1 MLALFIAAAI
11 AQPGRDPTLLHRH
24 TGQVVAEKEQ
34 EQEAALR
41 RMLQL
46 GGSPAEQAEVLGRLA
61 AVLRGRGL
69 ALGIRAQAEADQ
81 GDEAAAANDRR
92 AAADARAEAVA
103 RYRERLKKFPDAPR
117 TDEALFFLADTLQDS
132 GRDQEAV
139 AAARELTRRFPRSQ
153 WAPASHVFIG
163 EHLFDQA
170 KLDAALKEYR
180 AAAEV
185 KDDEVYPYALYKA
198 AWCRFNQSAFADAMK
213 LLHRVV
219 QVSEKS
225 GDVNTVQLARE
236 ARRDYVLAYARI
248 GKPEAARDE
257 FARVFGAGPGL
268 KMLEQY
274 GKLLFDTGRDPEAQ
288 LVHRQLLALHG
299 DNPAAALDQTRLL
312 MLAQRGGKRRDLL
325 VEAQRLVDTFRRVR
339 KDDKDDSL
347 DEANRRGEETLR
359 NLAVQIHN
367 EARKTHLDETWAAA
381 RALYGDY
388 LALFPDAPDAYDLR
402 YFYGELLYSRG
413 FKAEAAEQYEEVVKH
428 DLAARTPGRWLQK
441 AAWSAVLSR
450 NEAMLH
456 GGAEEKDTGER
467 RTQRALSKEE
477 QSLAAACN
485 LYLKALPDGPH
496 AVEVAF
502 KVGRLEYLSSQ
513 YDAAS
518 KHLSFIA
525 LNHPEHEL
533 AEYAANLVLDIEN
546 LRGNWKG
553 VHAWALRF
561 LGDRKLT
568 AHGSLLQDLRRIEE
582 QSAYAMAEAVPQDAQ
597 KASALLAFVQ
607 AHPHGQ
613 LADKAL
619 FGAAAALSRAG
630 QLDAALA
637 ARARVWKEQP
647 QSPLVPRAL
656 LASASDLAAV
666 GDLGEA
672 ASLLEKYAAGFQKE
686 QAARKWRAAH
696 PPKKTAKKPEPERP
710 SFEEAKAQVALH
722 DAAVLREAR
731 GELRQALNDRTLS
744 LQLWKSPADRDEQLF
759 AQAKLRAGLGEISR
773 AAREMAGI
781 ARAAKQNP
789 SLQLTAWREAA
800 RLFARVHESGNAQ
813 WSWTEAERA
822 YRSLSQKARESLSP
836 VALAAAAEAHFAL
849 GQSGFESFRKQEIR
863 QPLMATL
870 NRKIALLQAV
880 RKRAE
885 ETVAMRQAEPAV
897 CALAQLGEA
906 QMMLGQAIATSPYP
920 PGLNAEQRK
929 LYRDALAEKA
939 QPLSVE
945 ARETLKS
952 ADARARDLGVNG
964 PCAQRVGSLLE
975 KLAAKA
981 ADRPKMSLARSPVL
995 DTPEMVD
1002 GRAVQGERA
1011 RRLLEEALAAAKG
1024 LEPAQA
1030 LEKFQ
1035 AVAQAEPSPATRFDL
1050 AVALDRAGRGQE
1062 AEQEYRAAAAAKGV
1076 LGYEAAARAASL
1088 AAARGDAEAARSA
1101 LSLSDAALPGIVAG
1115 RVLRAELELTLG
1127 NAVAAQAA
1135 AKSALA
1141 QAPSD
1146 VRALCAMARAALAQG
1161 QPGAARIFAARAEK
1175 ADATDPEPLLVKGE
1189 IARAANEPADEL
1201 AAVRAAVEAAPDA
1214 PQAQLALGRALYE
1227 RGDFAGAADALADA
1241 VDLDPASYPAALAYG
1256 QALAQAGQAAEA
1268 RQALE
1273 RAVALAPRAPEPHLE
1288 LARLELDGDGDAQSA
1303 LREAKLFLSLSTT
1316 PPPPGHPVHALV
1328 QRCEEAL
1335 RQASQASVVQTK

>member
-1 MLALFIAAAI
+1 
-11 AQPGRDPTLLHRH
+11 
-24 TGQVVAEKEQ
+24 
-34 EQEAALR
+34 
-41 RMLQL
+41 
-46 GGSPAEQAEVLGRLA
+46 
-61 AVLRGRGL
+61 
-69 ALGIRAQAEADQ
+69 
-81 GDEAAAANDRR
+81 
-92 AAADARAEAVA
+92 
-103 RYRERLKKFPDAPR
+103 
-117 TDEALFFLADTLQDS
+117 
-132 GRDQEAV
+132 
-139 AAARELTRRFPRSQ
+139 
-153 WAPASHVFIG
+153 
-163 EHLFDQA
+163 
-170 KLDAALKEYR
+170 
-180 AAAEV
+180 
-185 KDDEVYPYALYKA
+185 
-198 AWCRFNQSAFADAMK
+198 
-213 LLHRVV
+213 
-219 QVSEKS
+219 
-225 GDVNTVQLARE
+225 
-236 ARRDYVLAYARI
+236 
-248 GKPEAARDE
+248 
-257 FARVFGAGPGL
+257 
-268 KMLEQY
+268 
-274 GKLLFDTGRDPEAQ
+274 
-288 LVHRQLLALHG
+288 
-299 DNPAAALDQTRLL
+299 
-312 MLAQRGGKRRDLL
+312 
-325 VEAQRLVDTFRRVR
+325 
-339 KDDKDDSL
+339 
-347 DEANRRGEETLR
+347 
-359 NLAVQIHN
+359 
-367 EARKTHLDETWAAA
+367 
-381 RALYGDY
+381 
-388 LALFPDAPDAYDLR
+388 
-402 YFYGELLYSRG
+402 
-413 FKAEAAEQYEEVVKH
+413 
-428 DLAARTPGRWLQK
+428 
-441 AAWSAVLSR
+441 
-450 NEAMLH
+450 
-456 GGAEEKDTGER
+456 
-467 RTQRALSKEE
+467 
-477 QSLAAACN
+477 
-485 LYLKALPDGPH
+485 
-496 AVEVAF
+496 
-502 KVGRLEYLSSQ
+502 
-513 YDAAS
+513 
-518 KHLSFIA
+518 
-525 LNHPEHEL
+525 
-533 AEYAANLVLDIEN
+533 
-546 LRGNWKG
+546 
-553 VHAWALRF
+553 
-561 LGDRKLT
+561 
-568 AHGSLLQDLRRIEE
+568 
-582 QSAYAMAEAVPQDAQ
+582 
-597 KASALLAFVQ
+597 
-607 AHPHGQ
+607 
-613 LADKAL
+613 
-619 FGAAAALSRAG
+619 
-630 QLDAALA
+630 
-637 ARARVWKEQP
+637 
-647 QSPLVPRAL
+647 
-656 LASASDLAAV
+656 
-666 GDLGEA
+666 
-672 ASLLEKYAAGFQKE
+672 
-686 QAARKWRAAH
+686 
-696 PPKKTAKKPEPERP
+696 
-710 SFEEAKAQVALH
+710 
-722 DAAVLREAR
+722 
-731 GELRQALNDRTLS
+731 
-744 LQLWKSPADRDEQLF
+744 
-759 AQAKLRAGLGEISR
+759 LRAGLGEISR

-1115 RVLRAELELTLG
+1115 RVLRAELELALG

-1227 RGDFAGAADALADA
+1227 RGDFTAAADALADA
-1241 VDLDPASYPAALAYG
+1241 VDMDPASYPAMLAYG